1 MPPKKWTAVWQDNE
15 KKVDGRLEVGSVEFI
30 SDFRDVAMVA
40 PAFQTRLSK
49 HGESLKIFVGAGD
62 ALRELQ
68 MKDSVSELESFGDD
82 YDNPIRIVLPPE
94 SGKLF

>member
-1 MPPKKWTAVWQDNE
+1 M
-15 KKVDGRLEVGSVEFI
+15 EVGDVEYI

-49 HGESLKIFVGAGD
+49 YGESLKIFVGVCD

-68 MKDSVSELESFGDD
+68 MTDSVSELESFGDN
-82 YDNPIRIVLPPE
+82 YDKPIMIVLPPE
-94 SGKLF
+94 SGKSF